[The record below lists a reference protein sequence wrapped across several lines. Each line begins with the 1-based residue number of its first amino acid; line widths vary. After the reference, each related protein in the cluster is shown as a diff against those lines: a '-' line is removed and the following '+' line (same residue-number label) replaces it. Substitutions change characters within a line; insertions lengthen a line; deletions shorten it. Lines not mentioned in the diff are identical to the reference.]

1 MTAPAKIEKLRAIF
15 AAAPEPVLRQL
26 RVAMSFGE
34 QSGDDDFPYNEI
46 SDLIEEVASKR
57 GLVVSASEAAEDVSE
72 DESDLVFEPE
82 SFEDTAPED
91 EDGEALKSF
100 TDAETEDLAGEEP
113 ESFEEEPLVLEE
125 EAKVEPEPYRP
136 PPFVAP
142 RNAMHAF
149 FGTFEPLIIDPPR
162 FLPRID
168 GYVCST
174 SLPAIWRLLNEEA
187 SGGVIRDAWLKAEM
201 LDEPE
206 EEEFYREISDQ
217 MHLAA
222 RGVLDDLTSRS
233 REDPAIRRALI
244 SRLGSNAILGDLFEF
259 RTLLPL
265 GGRLHDAFSRVMPLL
280 HVLSDANVT
289 AIVDIIAA
297 EAKGNAALAGY
308 LQLSVVS
315 CLSEPWQALR
325 LLAPLQA
332 ADLPGGAESCLIADH
347 LIAFVSAQ
355 PEWLERL
362 ILKDSFTPE
371 TLDAVTAFAET
382 LDGISAELARLDDG
396 ADFAERLE
404 PVRVA
409 GADLFGGLVK
419 RAMAAIHEVLP
430 LRDGADGRLEPDGGW
445 LTSASQRADLI
456 DTANAAATFLSG
468 AGGLAAIFDRDT
480 LLTRAQERAAEELE
494 AFAGQLVEA
503 IRSGHGDGRLQLMR
517 LTSHVSELVR
527 HLSGETA
534 AADLR
539 ARFDKATKAA

>member
-57 GLVVSASEAAEDVSE
+57 GLAVSVSEVVKDVSD
-72 DESDLVFEPE
+72 DEPDLIFEPE
-82 SFEDTAPED
+82 SFEDAEPED
-91 EDGEALKSF
+91 GDGEEITSSNDEEA
-100 TDAETEDLAGEEP
+100 EDLVDEEP
-113 ESFEEEPLVLEE
+113 EAFEEEPLVLEE
-125 EAKVEPEPYRP
+125 EAKVEPEPYQP

-265 GGRLHDAFSRVMPLL
+265 GGRLQDAFSRVLPLL
-280 HVLSDANVT
+280 HVLNDANVT

-297 EAKGNAALAGY
+297 EAKDNAALAGY

-315 CLSEPWQALR
+315 CLSAPWQALR

-332 ADLPGGAESCLIADH
+332 ADLPGGTESCLIADH

-362 ILKDSFTPE
+362 ILKESFTPE
-371 TLDAVTAFAET
+371 TLDAVRAFAET
-382 LDGISAELARLDDG
+382 VDGISAELGQLDEA
-396 ADFAERLE
+396 ADFVERLE
-404 PVRVA
+404 PVRAA
-409 GADLFGGLVK
+409 GADLFGGLIK

-430 LRDGADGRLEPDGGW
+430 LRDGADGRLEPDAGW
-445 LTSASQRADLI
+445 LTSATQRAELI
-456 DTANAAATFLSG
+456 EMANAAAKFISD
-468 AGGLAAIFDRDT
+468 AENLAVIFDREA
-480 LLTRAQERAAEELE
+480 LLKRAQERAAEELE

-503 IRSGHGDGRLQLMR
+503 ILSSDGDSRLQLMR

-527 HLSGETA
+527 HLSGEA
-534 AADLR
+534 AAAELR
-539 ARFDKATKAA
+539 GRFDKATKAA